1 MFIIYLLLLIS
12 ISYSTQIY
20 SQLEEYYE
28 YPLNLNFNF
37 QINNTT
43 QYFGNQ
49 LLFIIFNDSISIK
62 KNNFTYF
69 NFTGRYLTFEKQ
81 NNLKNIILCD
91 NTKIVTNIE
100 SNICISYYNTSFGE
114 AILIKYYIF
123 PLLLALLGFLI
134 ILYGVGHFLLAI
146 IIHSTIFLFFFLKDL
161 IELLKSFSTFLIPL
175 FLLIGSFI
183 SGVLISIYLRD
194 YNNNNLKYKIIKII
208 YGLILGY
215 FLFKTIFYYIIIFT
229 PLNTIVYTIFLFIF
243 TILGGGLGYAITII
257 DNFDAYFFISC
268 STISGSFYIIRGIG
282 YIVGGYY
289 SDIITTKFSLHFER
303 NCKGIIAIYLLL
315 QIFVIIVSVVSQI
328 IYMKFRDNYIDNSK
342 SCGSSKNV
350 SARISLT
357 NNNNNNDAISRLTTA
372 NDLSEYTSINN
383 DINAN
388 VSTIN
393 NSNES
398 INENDNSNNINDQED

>member
-28 YPLNLNFNF
+28 YPLNLNFTF
-37 QINNTT
+37 QINNTA

-62 KNNFTYF
+62 NFTYF
-69 NFTGRYLTFEKQ
+69 NFNGGYLTFQKQ
-81 NNLKNIILCD
+81 NNSKNITLCD
-91 NTKIVTNIE
+91 NTKIVTNVE

-114 AILIKYYIF
+114 AILIKYEIF

-257 DNFDAYFFISC
+257 IN
-268 STISGSFYIIRGIG
+268 II
-282 YIVGGYY
+282 
-289 SDIITTKFSLHFER
+289 
-303 NCKGIIAIYLLL
+303 
-315 QIFVIIVSVVSQI
+315 
-328 IYMKFRDNYIDNSK
+328 
-342 SCGSSKNV
+342 
-350 SARISLT
+350 
-357 NNNNNNDAISRLTTA
+357 
-372 NDLSEYTSINN
+372 
-383 DINAN
+383 
-388 VSTIN
+388 
-393 NSNES
+393 
-398 INENDNSNNINDQED
+398 